1 MKAAVFHGPKEPLRI
16 EDVPTPAPGP
26 GEVLVKVA
34 ACGLC
39 HTDLHYIDHGTPTV
53 KKPPMIL
60 GHEASGT
67 IAGMGAGASGWKE
80 GDRVLVPAVLTCGRC
95 RFCRE
100 GRENICESM
109 IMVGNNIDGAYAEYL
124 AVPAK
129 DLVALPAD
137 LPLAESSVI
146 ADALS
151 TPYHAVK
158 VRGEVR
164 VGMRVV
170 VVGCGGIGLNLV
182 QIATAAGAAVTAVDK
197 VPARLALAREFGA
210 QAVLDPTQ
218 FERPEKELRKI
229 TGGGADVAFEAVG
242 HPATQRLACDALRKG
257 GRVVL
262 VGYSP
267 QDAALPVSRIMYHE
281 LEVVGSLGCRPVDYA
296 PLVEMVRAGRI
307 RLERV
312 VTGRVPLA
320 EINSG
325 LDRLRRAEGVR
336 TIVVP

>member
-1 MKAAVFHGPKEPLRI
+1 MKAAVFHAPKEPLRI
-16 EDVPTPAPGP
+16 EEVPTPKPGP
-26 GEVLVKVA
+26 GEVLIKVA

-39 HTDLHYIDHGTPTV
+39 HTDLHYIDHGTPTF
-53 KKPPMIL
+53 KKPPLIL

-67 IAGMGAGASGWKE
+67 IAAAGVGVSGWKE

-95 RFCRE
+95 RLCRE

-109 IMVGNNIDGAYAEYL
+109 VMVGNNIDGAYAEYL
-124 AVPAK
+124 SVPAK
-129 DLVALPAD
+129 DLVALPAN
-137 LPLAESSVI
+137 LPLEESCVI

-158 VRGEVR
+158 VRGDVR
-164 VGMRVV
+164 PGARVV

-182 QIATAAGAAVTAVDK
+182 QIATASGAAVVAVDK
-197 VPARLALAREFGA
+197 VPARLEMAREFGA
-210 QAVLDPTQ
+210 VAAVDPTKV
-218 FERPEKELRKI
+218 ERPDKELRKM

-242 HPATQRLACDALRKG
+242 HPVTQRLACDAVRKG

-267 QDAALPVSRIMYHE
+267 EDAALPVSRIMYHE
-281 LEVVGSLGCRPVDYA
+281 LEVVGSLGCRPVDYP
-296 PLVEMVRAGRI
+296 PLVEMVRSGRI
-307 RLERV
+307 RLDRV